1 MNNFYWPVYKH
12 LEKELIELSFSVH
25 FDDIQFEYISD
36 RDNPDKYIKTPPYP
50 VKIGE
55 LLIRCATEIEALI
68 MELTQDEGTET
79 EIKKKPYFNK
89 ERGITPGNR
98 ITYLESIMG
107 LKEKKVQVICS
118 NMFFSN
124 RENKFFAPFEY
135 EKGSADDYISA
146 YNAIKHNRNVNTIY
160 KANIRILLRAF
171 AALYILNLHFRYK
184 DFSVW
189 ESESTFGSDILNYWY
204 IENGN
209 EVENTISFIRTSYEK
224 YKENLK

>member
-1 MNNFYWPVYKH
+1 MKNFYWPVYEH

-36 RDNPDKYIKTPPYP
+36 RDDPDKCIKTPPYS

-55 LLIRCATEIEALI
+55 LLIRCCTEMEALI
-68 MELTQDEGTET
+68 MELTQDERSET
-79 EIKKKPYFNK
+79 EIKEKLFFDKNQ
-89 ERGITPGNR
+89 GITIKNR
-98 ITYLESIMG
+98 ITYLNSEKG
-107 LKEKKVQVICS
+107 LSKKEVQVICS
-118 NMFFSN
+118 NMFFVN

-135 EKGSADDYISA
+135 EKGSVNDYISA

-184 DFSVW
+184 DFPVW
-189 ESESTFGSDILNYWY
+189 ESDSTFGSDIFKYWY

-209 EVENTISFIRTSYEK
+209 KVENDISFIRTSYEK